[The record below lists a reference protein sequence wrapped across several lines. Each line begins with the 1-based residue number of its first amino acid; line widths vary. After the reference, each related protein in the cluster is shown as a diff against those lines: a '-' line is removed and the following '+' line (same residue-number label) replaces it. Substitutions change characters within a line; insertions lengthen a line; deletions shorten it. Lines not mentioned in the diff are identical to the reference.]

1 MVRGQ
6 GQLQGVL
13 EYSWWVKMKRA
24 GNAWHLRPV
33 VVVVVVVGGC
43 DWVEV
48 YGLIPELDTSLVT
61 GAGLNQAFGAKRLLV
76 IIQEEGQSRPT
87 GRESLQVR

>member
-1 MVRGQ
+1 MCGQVMVRGQ

-33 VVVVVVVGGC
+33 VVVVGGC
-43 DWVEV
+43 DWVGV
-48 YGLIPELDTSLVT
+48 YGVNT
-61 GAGLNQAFGAKRLLV
+61 
-76 IIQEEGQSRPT
+76 
-87 GRESLQVR
+87 